1 MPITQS
7 RANLVLQLFE
17 DYYTRVFCFARKSI
31 PAEQAED
38 VAQEVFTRM
47 LQLEH
52 LERIDISI
60 SYLIKTADNLI
71 KRRWNRGQ
79 RFNRYVKTVQA
90 DGRMPGHRDSKTPVC
105 DETRVDLNSRMER
118 LTTAERDTVNMVICQ
133 GLSYQEAAA
142 AMGVPVSTINNWKYR
157 GLQKLK
163 ADADESIDAVEHDVQ
178 EQLWN

>member
-7 RANLVLQLFE
+7 RSTLILQLFD
-17 DYYTRVFCFARKSI
+17 DYYTRVFCFARKSL

-38 VAQEVFTRM
+38 IAQEVFTRM

-52 LERIDISI
+52 LERIEISI

-79 RFNRYVKTVQA
+79 RFHRYVDNVKTGVRPPA
-90 DGRMPGHRDSKTPVC
+90 RTERPNIC
-105 DETRVDLNSRMER
+105 AETREDMNARLSR
-118 LTTAERDTVNMVICQ
+118 LTDAERETVRMVICE
-133 GLSYQEAAA
+133 GMSYQEASE

-163 ADADESIDAVEHDVQ
+163 EDAGIDTIDVVAGLQ
-178 EQLWN
+178 QN

>member
-1 MPITQS
+1 MPISKS
-7 RANLVLQLFE
+7 RANRVLQLFE
-17 DYYTRVFCFARKSI
+17 DYYTRVFCFARKSL

-38 VAQEVFTRM
+38 VAQEVFARM

-79 RFNRYVKTVQA
+79 RFNRWVDSVKTGQRPA
-90 DGRMPGHRDSKTPVC
+90 PRIQREELGRDTC
-105 DETRVDLNSRMER
+105 AALASRMAR
-118 LTTAERDTVNMVICQ
+118 LTDAERETVRMVICE
-133 GLSYQEAAA
+133 GMSYQEAALA
-142 AMGVPVSTINNWKYR
+142 LGVPVSTINNWKYR

-163 ADADESIDAVEHDVQ
+163 EEAGDTLDSAV
-178 EQLWN
+178 

>member
-7 RANLVLQLFE
+7 RANLVLSLF
-17 DYYTRVFCFARKSI
+17 DQYYTRVFCFARKSLQS
-31 PAEQAED
+31 EQAED
-38 VAQEVFTRM
+38 IAQEVFARM

-52 LERIDISI
+52 LEDIEISI

-79 RFNRYVKTVQA
+79 RFQRYVDTVKNGVRPA
-90 DGRMPGHRDSKTPVC
+90 RRNTTNEHVC
-105 DETRVDLNSRMER
+105 PEVRSDLESRLDR
-118 LTTAERDTVNMVICQ
+118 LTDAERDTVRMVICQ
-133 GLSYQEAAA
+133 GMSYQEAAA

-163 ADADESIDAVEHDVQ
+163 ADALDSTIDVEADVA
-178 EQLWN
+178 EHLWN

>member
-1 MPITQS
+1 MPVTKS
-7 RANLVLQLFE
+7 RTNLVLNLF
-17 DYYTRVFCFARKSI
+17 DNYYTRVFCFARKSL

-47 LQLEH
+47 LQLKH
-52 LERIDISI
+52 LEEIEISI

-79 RFNRYVKTVQA
+79 RFQKFVDTAKA
-90 DGRMPGHRDSKTPVC
+90 DGRMPGHRDAKADLC
-105 DETRVDLNSRMER
+105 NETLNDLEARMSR
-118 LTTAERDTVNMVICQ
+118 LTDAERDTVHMVICQ
-133 GLSYQEAAA
+133 GMSYQEAAA

-163 ADADESIDAVEHDVQ
+163 DDAEVPST
-178 EQLWN
+178 N

>member
-7 RANLVLQLFE
+7 RANLILSLF
-17 DYYTRVFCFARKSI
+17 DKYYTRVFCFARKSL

-38 VAQEVFTRM
+38 ITQEVFSRM
-47 LQLEH
+47 LQLKH
-52 LERIDISI
+52 LEEIDVSI

-79 RFNRYVKTVQA
+79 RFKRYVDTVKTGV
-90 DGRMPGHRDSKTPVC
+90 RPSPRTINKEHVC
-105 DETRVDLNSRMER
+105 PETRSDLEARLDR
-118 LTTAERDTVNMVICQ
+118 LTDAERDTVRMVICQ
-133 GLSYQEAAA
+133 GMSYQEAAA
-142 AMGVPVSTINNWKYR
+142 AMGVPVSTVNNWKYR

-163 ADADESIDAVEHDVQ
+163 EDVLDSTIDVEADVA